1 MASADNLTN
10 LKAAVLL
17 NRGPVQ
23 AIEWRHYLE
32 DNWLE
37 LTEHIPDGSTILFLT
52 GRHGNEDGS
61 IGPHEDHLTSEQKQQ
76 VKVKILSFAFNAYFR
91 PFISRIIFLNE
102 I

>member
-1 MASADNLTN
+1 MASDNLKH

-32 DNWLE
+32 DHWFE
-37 LTEHIPDGSTILFLT
+37 LTEHLPDGATILFLT

-61 IGPHEDHLTSEQKQQ
+61 IGLHEDQLTSEQKQQ
-76 VKVKILSFAFNAYFR
+76 VM
-91 PFISRIIFLNE
+91 
-102 I
+102 